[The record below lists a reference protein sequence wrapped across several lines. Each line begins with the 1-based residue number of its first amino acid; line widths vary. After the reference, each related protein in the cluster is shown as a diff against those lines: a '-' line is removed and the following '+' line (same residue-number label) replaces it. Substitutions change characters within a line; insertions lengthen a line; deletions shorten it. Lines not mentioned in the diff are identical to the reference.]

1 MNDVEVYLYDAKGH
15 DEQLELDDVDIGQIN
30 DKHLLW
36 VNILTR
42 DEELL
47 ASTVA
52 KLDLTD
58 VPCKEVIDDCGPLV
72 INRFET
78 FFRFCIN
85 TVITNKNA
93 SPEKLMIDFIVGKN
107 FVVTIHEGDVD
118 YFAEFR
124 EREKGETQFGELDA
138 ESFVATLLDLNI
150 VSYFLALE
158 QLEREVDEIDEKV
171 LTKDFETDIFLKEMV
186 RLRRDASK
194 LRRWLL
200 PHREVFYAL
209 ARPDFR
215 QIAESQSF
223 EHYKMLNQ
231 HFERAVEAIEH
242 SRETVLSIFELFAT
256 KSAQETNN
264 LIRKLTLFT
273 LIVGSLGVIAGI
285 FGMNYQLSYFEDESG
300 FWFTVGAMAVIAL
313 SWGTIAKVKGWL

>member
-1 MNDVEVYLYDAKGH
+1 MEVYLYDAEGR
-15 DEQLELDDVDIGQIN
+15 DEQLDLDEVEIDEIG

-42 DEELL
+42 DEKLL
-47 ASTVA
+47 EAAVA
-52 KLDLTD
+52 KLKLTG
-58 VPCKEVIDDCGPLV
+58 VPCAEVIDDCGPLV

-85 TVITNKNA
+85 TVVTNENA
-93 SPEKLMIDFIVGKN
+93 SPEKLMIDFIVGEN
-107 FVVTIHEGDVD
+107 FVVTIHKGDVD

-150 VSYFLALE
+150 VSYFLALDE
-158 QLEREVDEIDEKV
+158 LEREIDAIDEKI
-171 LTKDFETDIFLKEMV
+171 LIRDLETDDFLKEMV

-209 ARPDFR
+209 SRADFR
-215 QIAESQSF
+215 QIAASDSF
-223 EHYKMLNQ
+223 EQFKLLNQ
-231 HFERAVEAIEH
+231 HFESAVEAIEH
-242 SRETVLSIFELFAT
+242 SRESVLSIFELYAT
-256 KSAQETNN
+256 KSTQMTN
-264 LIRKLTLFT
+264 IFIQRLTFLTFLT
-273 LIVGSLGVIAGI
+273 GSLAVVAGI
-285 FGMNYQLSYFEDESG
+285 LGMNYKATIFEAENG
-300 FWFTVGAMAVIAL
+300 FWITVAAMVVLIIF
-313 SWGTIAKVKGWL
+313 STIYARLKRWI